1 MKEKKKLTPSEEM
14 KKVSNRMLVVSVIN
28 ILWYTIVAIILQ
40 FKSQIEISSTLTTCW
55 YTFWTGE
62 IFALAGIKI
71 SKVKHDNEEVDEDG
85 NVG

>member
-1 MKEKKKLTPSEEM
+1 MKEKKKLTSSEKM

-28 ILWYTIVAIILQ
+28 ILWYTIAAIILQ

-55 YTFWTGE
+55 YAFWTGE

-71 SKVKHDNEEVDEDG
+71 SKVKHNDEEVDEDG